1 MELGYKFFPGP
12 HFSSP
17 HKIYI
22 PSTSDLPGLVHCST
36 VDPQTGRSRQHE
48 GPITIL
54 SGVTFQ
60 KRGAL
65 WSLAS
70 FLFFFYDKLT
80 E

>member
-1 MELGYKFFPGP
+1 MELGYKSLAGP
-12 HFSSP
+12 PFSSP

-22 PSTSDLPGLVHCST
+22 PSTSDLPGLMHCST
-36 VDPQTGRSRQHE
+36 VDPQTGRSRQRE
-48 GPITIL
+48 GPITIIL

-65 WSLAS
+65 WSLA